1 MPAMKIA
8 LEEHFMAPGFV
19 EYWEGT
25 VADVPRSA
33 RETLLSRLSD
43 FGDARLDAMDKAG
56 IARAAL
62 SLTGPGVQI
71 EPDRAT
77 AVRKAAQAN
86 DFLAE
91 QVQKRPDRFIGF
103 AHLAMQDP
111 TAAASELERCVKQLG
126 FKAAMING
134 QTLGRY
140 LDDRAY
146 DPFWEAA
153 QDLGAPIYIH
163 PADPVRQPGSFADYK
178 ELTRAT
184 WGWTV
189 ETASHALR
197 LIFGGVF
204 DRFPGATLILGHMGE
219 TLPYLLWRLDSRAK
233 LYDAKLNREPSDYIR
248 DNIAITI
255 SGVYSQEPFDC
266 ALRALGADRVMFAAD
281 YPFESS
287 QAAASFIDE
296 AAIDETVREAVCTG
310 NAKRILRL
318 E

>member
-1 MPAMKIA
+1 MPATKIA
-8 LEEHFMAPGFV
+8 LEEHFMAPGFA

-25 VADVPRSA
+25 VADVPRA
-33 RETLLSRLSD
+33 LRESILSRLSD
-43 FGDARLDAMDKAG
+43 FDGVRLETMDKAG

-62 SLTGPGVQI
+62 SLAGPGVQI

-86 DFLAE
+86 DFLAA

-103 AHLAMQDP
+103 AHLPMQDP
-111 TAAASELERCVKQLG
+111 RAASSELKRCVKELG
-126 FKAAMING
+126 FKGAMING
-134 QTLGRY
+134 QTFGRY

-146 DPFWEAA
+146 DPFWATA
-153 QDLGAPIYIH
+153 QDLGSPVYIH
-163 PADPVRQPGSFADYK
+163 PADPVRQPDSIASYK

-204 DRFPGATLILGHMGE
+204 DRFPKAMLILGHMGE
-219 TLPYLLWRLDSRAK
+219 TLPYMLWRLDSRAK
-233 LYDAKLNREPSDYIR
+233 LYGVKLAREPSDYIR
-248 DNIAITI
+248 NNIAITI
-255 SGVYSQEPFDC
+255 SGVYSPEPFAC
-266 ALRALGADRVMFAAD
+266 AVQALGADRIMFAAD

-287 QAAASFIDE
+287 ETAASFIDE
-296 AAIDETVREAVCTG
+296 VAIEERVREAVCAG
-310 NAKRILRL
+310 NARRIFGLD
-318 E
+318 